1 MTPLSLEAAR
11 LLAPDAARCPDP
23 LAHAARLPLRQAA
36 PEPVVATGP
45 PPELYDFLHRARLRR
60 RRQLLAHGRL
70 VLLQRK
76 MALPKTKPEPPPP
89 EPEDMERLQAEGLAT
104 IRQVD
109 RILGLDRPIPPPNGT
124 NPPRTV
130 YPHDYFYPDGTP
142 LEVPFPNT
150 PHPGFSVG
158 LNP

>member
-1 MTPLSLEAAR
+1 MSPLASQVAR
-11 LLAPDAARCPDP
+11 LLASDAARCADP
-23 LAHAARLPLRQAA
+23 LAHAA
-36 PEPVVATGP
+36 PEPVLASGP
-45 PPELYDFLHRARLRR
+45 PPELSDFLPRARLRR

-70 VLLQRK
+70 VFMQRK

-89 EPEDMERLQAEGLAT
+89 EPEDMDRIQAEGLAT

-158 LNP
+158 QVPNP